1 MPGVVIDNKL
11 QFKSHM
17 QELCEKAFQKLE
29 GLSPKSHQGLS
40 LKSSKWFWEEIGFS
54 LDSEILLL

>member
-1 MPGVVIDNKL
+1 MPGVAIDNKL
-11 QFKSHM
+11 QFKSRM
-17 QELCEKAFQKLE
+17 QELCEKALQKLE
-29 GLSPKSHQGLS
+29 GLSLKSHQGLS

>member
-40 LKSSKWFWEEIGFS
+40 LKSSKWF
-54 LDSEILLL
+54 